1 MSMNLSDCT
10 KADLLWIIKTMCK
23 YDLSDRNLRLALN
36 DLEYEKEQERLDR
49 ADRLAKS
56 AFAASQ
62 RYAELLKP
70 YEGMPLL
77 DVPLDVLKQA
87 DAALAASRAANR
99 QWAKLMGV
107 KMK

>member
-1 MSMNLSDCT
+1 MKLSDCT

-23 YDLSDRNLRLALN
+23 YDLSDRTLRLALN
-36 DLEYEKEQERLDR
+36 DLAYEKERERIDR
-49 ADRLAKS
+49 ADQLVKTARD
-56 AFAASQ
+56 ASQ
-62 RYAELLKP
+62 RYIELLKP
-70 YEGMPLL
+70 YEGMPIL

-87 DAALAASRAANR
+87 DAALAESRAANK

>member
-1 MSMNLSDCT
+1 MKLSDCT

-36 DLEYEKEQERLDR
+36 DLEYEKEQERLAR
-49 ADRLAKS
+49 ADQALQAS
-56 AFAASQ
+56 SAASQ
-62 RYAELLKP
+62 RYVELLKP
-70 YEGMPLL
+70 YEGMPLIE
-77 DVPLDVLKQA
+77 VPMDVLKQA
-87 DAALAASRAANR
+87 DAALAESHAANM

>member
-1 MSMNLSDCT
+1 MKLSDCT

-36 DLEYEKEQERLDR
+36 DLEYEKERKRFDR
-49 ADRLAKS
+49 ADLLVKTARD
-56 AFAASQ
+56 ASQ
-62 RYAELLKP
+62 RYIELMKP
-70 YEGMPLL
+70 YEGMPLIE
-77 DVPLDVLKQA
+77 VPMDVLKQA
-87 DAALAASRAANR
+87 DAAMTESRAANA

>member
-1 MSMNLSDCT
+1 MKLSDCT

-36 DLEYEKEQERLDR
+36 DLEYEKERKRFDR
-49 ADRLAKS
+49 ADQLAKT
-56 AFAASQ
+56 AHDASQ
-62 RYAELLKP
+62 RYIDLMKP
-70 YEGMPLL
+70 YEGLPLT
-77 DVPLDVLKQA
+77 DVPMDVLQQA
-87 DAALAASRAANR
+87 DAALAESRAANK

>member
-1 MSMNLSDCT
+1 MKLSDCT

-49 ADRLAKS
+49 ADHLVKT

-62 RYAELLKP
+62 RYIELIKP
-70 YEGMPLL
+70 YEGMPLT
-77 DVPLDVLKQA
+77 DVPMDVLKQA
-87 DAALAASRAANR
+87 DAAMAESRAANK